1 MQELLIETGK
11 MEKNAIYVVK
21 RSGQREV
28 LAVEK
33 WQAQIAKV
41 CQGVADVSQSMIEI
55 KTHPQFYNGI
65 TTKEIDE
72 ITLRAIVNLID
83 VESNPDVGHTNY
95 QYVAGKQRLS
105 MLRKDVYGEYQ
116 PPRLYDI
123 VKKNVSVGLYTPE
136 LLEWYSEADWNRMD
150 EIIDHAKDEHYSYA
164 AIEQLIEKYLV
175 RNRATKE
182 IYETPQVR
190 YMVAAATVFHK
201 EEPNSAR
208 MRYIKEYYNA
218 ASDGLFTLATP
229 VLAGLGTP
237 TKQFSSCVL
246 IRSDDDLD
254 SIFAS
259 GEMMAKYASKRA
271 GIGLEIGRLRPLG
284 SPIRGGEIMHTGMIP
299 FLKKWFGDLRS
310 CSQGGIRNASATVFY
325 PIWHH
330 QFDDLIV
337 LKNNQGTEETRV
349 RHMDYG
355 VVLSAFFWRRFKNKQ
370 DITFFDPNEVPDLY
384 EAFYQDTK
392 KFEELYVKYE
402 QQSGLRK
409 KTMSAE
415 EVFKSGILK
424 ERTDTGRIYLVFID
438 NVMNQGPFDPEYH
451 TIYQSNLCCEILLP
465 TTPFKR
471 LDDEAGRIALCTL
484 GSINWGAFRNPEDMR
499 RACRILHRSLNNI
512 LDYQDFLSIQ
522 SKLSNDEIRPL
533 GIGVTNLAYW
543 HAKRGL
549 EYGDRDALADVKT
562 WMEHQAYY
570 LTEASVELAQERG
583 ACLHSSKTRY
593 GQGTFPWEHR
603 AQGVN
608 DLVDFAP
615 ELDWETL
622 RAQMK
627 QYGVRNATQMAIA
640 PVESSSVVI
649 NSTNGIEMPMSL
661 ISTKESKAG
670 SFTQVVPEYNNAR
683 VRKNYQLMWEQTDC
697 AGYLKTAAVL
707 AAYVDQSI
715 STNTFYNPA
724 FFPERKVPT
733 TLIAKNLMQAHYWG
747 LKTFYY
753 SLINKQGAKAQDIE
767 ASQQPALEFK
777 LQEELVE
784 EDCEACKL

>member
-1 MQELLIETGK
+1 MSNIIVT
-11 MEKNAIYVVK
+11 K
-21 RSGQREV
+21 RSGKKEP
-28 LAVEK
+28 LMIEK
-33 WQAQIAKV
+33 WQTQIAKV
-41 CQGVADVSQSMIEI
+41 CSGIADVSQSIIEI
-55 KTHPQFYNGI
+55 KSQPHFYDGI

-72 ITLRAIVNLID
+72 ITLRAIVDLID
-83 VESNPDVGHTNY
+83 IESNPDLGHTNY

-105 MLRKDVYGEYQ
+105 MLRKDVYGSYE
-116 PPRLYDI
+116 PPHLYEI
-123 VKKNVSVGLYTPE
+123 VKRNVATGLYTSE
-136 LLEWYSEADWNRMD
+136 LLEWYSEEDWNKMND
-150 EIIDHAKDEHYSYA
+150 IIDHSKDELYSYA

-175 RNRATKE
+175 KNRSTKE

-190 YMVAAATVFHK
+190 YLVAAATVFHK
-201 EEPNSAR
+201 EEPNTAR

-284 SPIRGGEIMHTGMIP
+284 SPIRGGEIMHTGMLP
-299 FLKKWFGDLRS
+299 FLKKWFADLRS

-337 LKNNQGTEETRV
+337 LKNNQGTDETRV

-355 VVLSAFFWRRFKNKQ
+355 VVLSAFFWRRFKNKES
-370 DITFFDPNEVPDLY
+370 ITFFDPNEVPDLY
-384 EAFYQDTK
+384 EAFYRDTK
-392 KFEELYVKYE
+392 RFEDLYVKYE
-402 QQSGLRK
+402 KVPGLRK
-409 KTMSAE
+409 KVISAE

-465 TTPFKR
+465 TKAFKR
-471 LDDEAGRIALCTL
+471 LDDEEGRIALCTL
-484 GSINWGAFRNPEDMR
+484 GSINWGSFRNPEDMR
-499 RACRILHRSLNNI
+499 RACRILQRSLCNI

-522 SKLSNDEIRPL
+522 SKLSNDEIQPL

-549 EYGDRDALADVKT
+549 KYGEADALAEVKS
-562 WMEHQAYY
+562 WIEHQAYY
-570 LTEASVELAQERG
+570 LTEATVELAKERG
-583 ACLHSSKTRY
+583 KCKDSDKTRY
-593 GQGTFPWEHR
+593 GQGVFPWELR
-603 AQGVN
+603 ADGIN
-608 DLVDFAP
+608 ELTNFTP
-615 ELDWETL
+615 ELDWESL
-622 RAQMK
+622 RAEMK
-627 QYGVRNATQMAIA
+627 QHGVRNATLMAIA

-661 ISTKESKAG
+661 ISVKESKAG
-670 SFTQVVPEYNNAR
+670 SFTQVVPEYHKL
-683 VRKNYQLMWEQTDC
+683 KNKYQLMWDQKDC

-724 FFPERKVPT
+724 HYADRKVPT
-733 TLIAKNLMQAHYWG
+733 TLIAKNLMQAHHWG
-747 LKTFYY
+747 IKTFYY
-753 SLINKQGAKAQDIE
+753 SLVNKTGAKAAKE
-767 ASQQPALEFK
+767 ETPTMLEPINFD
-777 LQEELVE
+777 E

>member
-1 MQELLIETGK
+1 MTITV
-11 MEKNAIYVVK
+11 IK
-21 RSGQREV
+21 RNGQKEQ
-28 LAVEK
+28 LTLEK
-33 WQAQIAKV
+33 WQTQIAKV
-41 CQGVADVSQSMIEI
+41 CRGIADVSQSMIEI
-55 KTHPQFYNGI
+55 KAQPHFYDGI
-65 TTKEIDE
+65 TTQEIDG
-72 ITLRAIVNLID
+72 ITLRAIVDLID
-83 VESNPDVGHTNY
+83 VESNPDVGHVNY

-105 MLRKDVYGEYQ
+105 MLRKDVYGAYE
-116 PPRLYDI
+116 PPHLYEI
-123 VKKNVSVGLYTPE
+123 IKTNVATGLYTTE
-136 LLEWYSEADWNRMD
+136 LLEWYTEEDWDKMNDML
-150 EIIDHAKDEHYSYA
+150 DHSKDEEYGYA

-175 RNRATKE
+175 KNRATKE
-182 IYETPQVR
+182 TYETPQIR

-201 EEPNSAR
+201 EEPNSSR

-355 VVLSAFFWRRFKNKQ
+355 VVLSAFFWRRFKNKEQ
-370 DITFFDPNEVPDLY
+370 ITFFDPNEVPDLY
-384 EAFYQDTK
+384 EAFYQNTER
-392 KFEELYVKYE
+392 FEELYVKYE
-402 QQSGLRK
+402 KRKDLRT

-465 TTPFKR
+465 TRSFKR
-471 LDDEAGRIALCTL
+471 LDDESGRIALCTL

-533 GIGVTNLAYW
+533 GIGITNLAYW
-543 HAKRGL
+543 HAKRSL
-549 EYGDRDALADVKT
+549 KYGEKDSLHEVKT
-562 WMEHQAYY
+562 WMEHQAFY
-570 LTEASVELAQERG
+570 LTEASVELAKERG
-583 ACLHSSKTRY
+583 KCEGSDQTRY
-593 GQGTFPWEHR
+593 GKGVFPWELR
-603 AQGVN
+603 AKGVN
-608 DLVDFAP
+608 ELADFTP

-622 RAQMK
+622 RANMK
-627 QYGVRNATQMAIA
+627 QYGVRNATQMAVA

-670 SFTQVVPEYNNAR
+670 SLTQVVPEYNR
-683 VRKNYQLMWEQTDC
+683 LKNKYQLMWEQKDC
-697 AGYLKTAAVL
+697 DGYIKTSAVI
-707 AAYVDQSI
+707 AAYIDQSI

-724 FFPERKVPT
+724 HFPDRRVPT
-733 TLIAKNLMQAHYWG
+733 TLIAKNLMQAHVWG

-753 SLINKQGAKAQDIE
+753 SLINKAGSKAMAEPTPEVHYNGFYNEREIIE
-767 ASQQPALEFK
+767 D
-777 LQEELVE
+777 

>member
-1 MQELLIETGK
+1 MNIIVT
-11 MEKNAIYVVK
+11 K
-21 RSGQREV
+21 RNGQKEP
-28 LAVEK
+28 LTLEK

-41 CQGVADVSQSMIEI
+41 CKGIADVSQSMIEI
-55 KTHPQFYNGI
+55 KAQPHFYDGI
-65 TTKEIDE
+65 TTKQIDE
-72 ITLRAIVNLID
+72 ITLRAIVDLID
-83 VESNPDVGHTNY
+83 IESNPDVGHVNY
-95 QYVAGKQRLS
+95 QYAAGKQRLS
-105 MLRKDVYGEYQ
+105 MLRKDVYGSYQ
-116 PPRLYDI
+116 PPHLYEI
-123 VKKNVSVGLYTPE
+123 VKTNVATGLYTPE
-136 LLEWYSEADWNRMD
+136 LLEWYTEDDWNKM
-150 EIIDHAKDEHYSYA
+150 EEMIDHEKDEQYGYA

-175 RNRATKE
+175 KNRATKE
-182 IYETPQVR
+182 TYETPQVR

-337 LKNNQGTEETRV
+337 LKNNQGVDETRV

-355 VVLSAFFWRRFKNKQ
+355 VVLSAFFWRRFKNKEN
-370 DITFFDPNEVPDLY
+370 ITFFDPNEVPDLY
-384 EAFYQDTK
+384 EAFYSNSGL
-392 KFEELYVKYE
+392 FEELYVKYE
-402 QQSGLRK
+402 KQKGLRK
-409 KTMSAE
+409 KTMAAE

-438 NVMNQGPFDPEYH
+438 NVMNQGPFDPEWH
-451 TIYQSNLCCEILLP
+451 KIYQSNLCCEILLP
-465 TTPFKR
+465 TRSFKR
-471 LDDEAGRIALCTL
+471 LDDDSGRIALCTL

-499 RACRILHRSLNNI
+499 RACRILQRSLCNI

-522 SKLSNDEIRPL
+522 SKLSNDEISPL

-543 HAKRGL
+543 HAKRGML
-549 EYGDRDALADVKT
+549 YGNKDALQEVKS
-562 WMEHQAYY
+562 WMEHQAFY
-570 LTEASVELAQERG
+570 LTEATVELAKERG
-583 ACLHSSKTRY
+583 ACLDSHKTRY
-593 GQGTFPWEHR
+593 GKGIFPWELR
-603 AQGVN
+603 AKGVN
-608 DLVDFAP
+608 ELADFAP
-615 ELDWETL
+615 ELDWEAL
-622 RAQMK
+622 RVNMK
-627 QYGVRNATQMAIA
+627 QYGVRNATLMAIA

-670 SFTQVVPEYNNAR
+670 SFTQVVPEYHR
-683 VRKNYQLMWEQTDC
+683 LKNKYQLMWEQKDC
-697 AGYLKTAAVL
+697 DGYLKTAAVL

-724 FFPERKVPT
+724 HFADRKVPT
-733 TLIAKNLMQAHYWG
+733 TLIAKNLMQSHIWG

-753 SLINKQGAKAQDIE
+753 SLINKAGSKAVAEEAPASGA
-767 ASQQPALEFK
+767 QPPSDYDDEG
-777 LQEELVE
+777 
-784 EDCEACKL
+784 DCESCKL

>member
-1 MQELLIETGK
+1 M
-11 MEKNAIYVVK
+11 AIITVVK
-21 RSGQREV
+21 RDGSRV
-28 LAVEK
+28 PLALEK

-41 CQGVADVSQSMIEI
+41 CQGIADVSQSMIEI
-55 KTHPQFYNGI
+55 KAQLHFYDGI
-65 TTKEIDE
+65 TTEEIDAV
-72 ITLRAIVNLID
+72 TLRACVDLID
-83 VESNPDVGHTNY
+83 IDANPDVGHTNY
-95 QYVAGKQRLS
+95 QHVAGKQRLS
-105 MLRKDVYGEYQ
+105 MLRKDVYGSYE

-123 VKKNVSVGLYTPE
+123 VQRNVAVGLYTAD
-136 LLEWYSEADWNRMD
+136 LLTWYSEAEWDRMQ
-150 EIIDHAKDEHYSYA
+150 EFIDHSKDEQYGYA

-175 RNRATKE
+175 RNRSTKE
-182 IYETPQVR
+182 IYETPQIR
-190 YMVAAATVFHK
+190 YMVAAATVFHR

-208 MRYIKEYYNA
+208 MRYIKEYYTA

-284 SPIRGGEIMHTGMIP
+284 SPIRGGEIMHTGMVP

-325 PIWHH
+325 PIWHL

-355 VVLSAFFWRRFKNKQ
+355 VVLSAFFWRRFKNREN
-370 DITFFDPNEVPDLY
+370 ITFFDPNEVPDLY
-384 EAFYQDTK
+384 EAFYKDIQR
-392 KFEELYVKYE
+392 FEDLYVKYE
-402 QQSGLRK
+402 KDPNLRK
-409 KTMSAE
+409 KTIAAE

-424 ERTDTGRIYLVFID
+424 ERTDTGRIYLVFVD

-465 TTPFKR
+465 TRPFKR
-471 LDDEAGRIALCTL
+471 LDDNSGRIALCTL

-499 RACRILHRSLNNI
+499 RACRILQRSLCNI

-522 SKLSNDEIRPL
+522 SKLSNDEISPL

-549 EYGDRDALADVKT
+549 QYGESDALHEVKT

-570 LTEASVELAQERG
+570 LTEATVELAKERG
-583 ACLHSSKTRY
+583 PCVDSDKTRY
-593 GQGTFPWEHR
+593 GQGVFPWELR
-603 AQGVN
+603 ASGVN
-608 DLVDFAP
+608 ELTNFDP
-615 ELDWETL
+615 ELDWEPL
-622 RAQMK
+622 RKDIK
-627 QYGVRNATQMAIA
+627 QYGVRNATLMAIA

-661 ISTKESKAG
+661 ITVKESKAG
-670 SFTQVVPEYNNAR
+670 SFTQVVPEYHKL
-683 VRKNYQLMWEQTDC
+683 KNKYQLMWNQTDC

-707 AAYVDQSI
+707 QAYVDQSI

-724 FFPERKVPT
+724 HFSNRKVPT
-733 TLIAKNLMQAHYWG
+733 TLIAKNLMLAHHWG
-747 LKTFYY
+747 IKTFYY
-753 SLINKQGAKAQDIE
+753 SLINKHGSKSQDDD
-767 ASQQPALEFK
+767 LESLEQLK
-777 LQEELVE
+777 REYEMLTVDEYE

>member
-1 MQELLIETGK
+1 MK
-11 MEKNAIYVVK
+11 IYVTK
-21 RSGQREV
+21 RDGTKEP
-28 LAVEK
+28 LMLEK
-33 WQAQIAKV
+33 WQAQVAKICV
-41 CQGVADVSQSMIEI
+41 GIADVSPSMVEI
-55 KTHPQFYNGI
+55 KSQLHFYDGI
-65 TTKEIDE
+65 STQEIDG
-72 ITLRAIVNLID
+72 ITLRAVVDLID
-83 VESNPDVGHTNY
+83 VENNPDVGHTNY

-105 MLRKDVYGEYQ
+105 MLRKDVYGNYE

-123 VKKNVSVGLYTPE
+123 VVTNVATGLYTPE
-136 LLEWYSEADWNRMD
+136 LLEWYSEEDWNKMD
-150 EIIDHAKDEHYSYA
+150 DMLDHSKDEQYSYA

-175 RNRATKE
+175 KNRSTKQT
-182 IYETPQVR
+182 YETPQIR

-337 LKNNQGTEETRV
+337 LKNNQGTDETRV
-349 RHMDYG
+349 RFMDYG
-355 VVLSAFFWRRFKNKQ
+355 VVLSAFFWRRFKNKEQ
-370 DITFFDPNEVPDLY
+370 ITFFDPNEVPDLY
-384 EAFYQDTK
+384 QAFYSNTEL
-392 KFEELYVKYE
+392 FEELYVKYE
-402 QQSGLRK
+402 KRKDLRK

-424 ERTDTGRIYLVFID
+424 ERTDTGRIYLVFVD

-465 TTPFKR
+465 TKSFRR
-471 LDDEAGRIALCTL
+471 LDDADGRIALCTL

-533 GIGVTNLAYW
+533 GIGITNLAYW
-543 HAKRGL
+543 HAKRSL
-549 EYGDRDALADVKT
+549 KYGEKDALQEVKT
-562 WMEHQAYY
+562 WMEHLSFY

-583 ACLHSSKTRY
+583 RCEHSDKTRY
-593 GQGTFPWEHR
+593 GQGIFPWELR
-603 AQGVN
+603 AKGVN
-608 DLVDFAP
+608 ELTNFDP
-615 ELDWETL
+615 ELNWEGL
-622 RAQMK
+622 RAMMRS
-627 QYGVRNATQMAIA
+627 YGVRNATQMAVA

-661 ISTKESKAG
+661 ISVKESKAG
-670 SFTQVVPEYNNAR
+670 SFVQVVPEYH
-683 VRKNYQLMWEQTDC
+683 KLKHKYQLMWDQKDC
-697 AGYLKTAAVL
+697 DGYLKTAAVI

-724 FFPERKVPT
+724 HFPERKVPT
-733 TLIAKNLMQAHYWG
+733 TLIAKNLMQAHMWG

-753 SLINKQGAKAQDIE
+753 SLINKAGSKSQDE
-767 ASQQPALEFK
+767 TVLDLPSGFNDMD
-777 LQEELVE
+777 E

>member
-1 MQELLIETGK
+1 MNNIQVK
-11 MEKNAIYVVK
+11 K
-21 RSGQREV
+21 RSGAIAP
-28 LAVEK
+28 LDLTK
-33 WQAQIAKV
+33 WQAQISKV
-41 CQGVADVSQSMIEI
+41 CSGIADVSQSMIEI
-55 KTHPQFYNGI
+55 KAQPHFYDGI
-65 TTKEIDE
+65 STREIDE
-72 ITLRAIVNLID
+72 ITLRAIVDLID
-83 VESNPDVGHTNY
+83 IEHEPDVGHVNY

-105 MLRKDVYGEYQ
+105 MLRKDVYGDYQ
-116 PPRLYDI
+116 VPHLLEI
-123 VKKNVSVGLYTPE
+123 VKKNIGVGLYTTE
-136 LLEWYSEADWNRMD
+136 LLDWYSED
-150 EIIDHAKDEHYSYA
+150 EWDKMNDMLDHTKDEEYSYA

-182 IYETPQVR
+182 IYETPQIR
-190 YMVAAATVFHK
+190 YMVAAATVFHNENSK
-201 EEPNSAR
+201 ER
-208 MRYIKEYYNA
+208 LKFIKEYYNA

-355 VVLSAFFWRRFKNKQ
+355 VVLSAFFWRRFKNKEN
-370 DITFFDPNEVPDLY
+370 ITFFDPNEVPDLY
-384 EAFYQDTK
+384 EAFYRDTK
-392 KFEELYVKYE
+392 LFEELYVKYE
-402 QQSGLRK
+402 KRSGLRK
-409 KTMSAE
+409 KVMSAE
-415 EVFKSGILK
+415 EVFKGGILK

-465 TTPFKR
+465 TKPFKR
-471 LDDEAGRIALCTL
+471 LDDDEGRIALCTL

-499 RACRILHRSLNNI
+499 RACRILQRSLCNI

-522 SKLSNDEIRPL
+522 SELSNKEIQPL
-533 GIGVTNLAYW
+533 GIGITNLAYW
-543 HAKRGL
+543 HAKRGML
-549 EYGDRDALADVKT
+549 YGEADALAEVKS

-570 LTEASVELAQERG
+570 LTEATVELAKERG
-583 ACLHSSKTRY
+583 ACLHSDKTRY
-593 GQGTFPWEHR
+593 GQGIFPWELR
-603 AQGVN
+603 ANGVN
-608 DLVDFAP
+608 ELTDFTP
-615 ELDWETL
+615 ELDWEPL
-622 RAQMK
+622 REEMK
-627 QYGVRNATQMAIA
+627 KYGVRNATLMAVA

-649 NSTNGIEMPMSL
+649 NSTNGIELPMSL

-670 SFTQVVPEYNNAR
+670 SFTQVVPEYNR
-683 VRKNYQLMWEQTDC
+683 LKNKYQLMWEQRDC
-697 AGYLKTAAVL
+697 AGYLKTAAVI

-715 STNTFYNPA
+715 STNTFYSPKH
-724 FFPERKVPT
+724 FPGRKVPA
-733 TLIAKNLMQAHYWG
+733 TLIAKNLMQAHLWG
-747 LKTFYY
+747 LKSMYY
-753 SLINKQGAKAQDIE
+753 SLIDKQGSKSAAEESPVMLE
-767 ASQQPALEFK
+767 AINFDD
-777 LQEELVE
+777 
-784 EDCEACKL
+784 EDGCESCKL

>member
-1 MQELLIETGK
+1 MTITV
-11 MEKNAIYVVK
+11 IK
-21 RSGQREV
+21 RSGVKEP
-28 LAVEK
+28 LMIEK
-33 WQAQIAKV
+33 WQAQVAKV
-41 CQGVADVSQSMIEI
+41 CQGTADVSQSMIEI
-55 KTHPQFYNGI
+55 KAQLSFYDGI
-65 TTKEIDE
+65 TTEEIDE
-72 ITLRAIVNLID
+72 ITLRAIVDLID
-83 VESNPDVGHTNY
+83 VEHNPDVGHTNY

-105 MLRKDVYGEYQ
+105 MLRKDVYGSYA
-116 PPRLYDI
+116 PPHLYEI

-136 LLEWYSEADWNRMD
+136 LLEWYSEDDWNRMQ
-150 EIIDHAKDEHYSYA
+150 EMLDHAKDEEYSYA

-175 RNRATKE
+175 KNRATKE
-182 IYETPQVR
+182 TYETPQIR
-190 YMVAAATVFHK
+190 YMIAAATVFHR
-201 EEPNSAR
+201 EEPNTTR

-355 VVLSAFFWRRFKNKQ
+355 VVLSAFFWRRFKNKEQ
-370 DITFFDPNEVPDLY
+370 ITFFDPNEVPDLY
-384 EAFYQDTK
+384 EAFYTNTAL
-392 KFEELYVKYE
+392 FEELYVKYE
-402 QQSGLRK
+402 KRKDLRK

-438 NVMNQGPFDPEYH
+438 NVMSQGPFDPEYH

-465 TTPFKR
+465 TKSFKR
-471 LDDEAGRIALCTL
+471 LDDVEGRIALCTL

-499 RACRILHRSLNNI
+499 RACRILQRSLCNI

-522 SKLSNDEIRPL
+522 SKLSNDEISPL

-543 HAKRGL
+543 HAKRGMK
-549 EYGDRDALADVKT
+549 YGEKDALQEVKS
-562 WMEHQAYY
+562 WMEHQAFF
-570 LTEASVELAQERG
+570 LTEATVELAKERG
-583 ACLHSSKTRY
+583 ACLHSQHTRY
-593 GQGTFPWEHR
+593 GQGTFPWELR
-603 AQGVN
+603 ATGSN
-608 DLVDFAP
+608 ELADFTP

-622 RAQMK
+622 RADMK
-627 QYGVRNATQMAIA
+627 QYGVRNATLMAIA

-649 NSTNGIEMPMSL
+649 DSTNGIEMPMSL
-661 ISTKESKAG
+661 ITVKESKAG
-670 SFTQVVPEYNNAR
+670 SFIQVVPEYHR
-683 VRKNYQLMWEQTDC
+683 LKNKYQLMWDQNDC

-724 FFPERKVPT
+724 NYADRKVPT
-733 TLIAKNLMQAHYWG
+733 TLIIKNLMQAHVWG

-753 SLINKQGAKAQDIE
+753 SLINKAGSKAMAEPTPEVHYNGFHNERELIE
-767 ASQQPALEFK
+767 DD
-777 LQEELVE
+777 
-784 EDCEACKL
+784 DCEACKL

>member
-1 MQELLIETGK
+1 MKQIT
-11 MEKNAIYVVK
+11 VVK
-21 RSGQREV
+21 RDGSREP
-28 LAVEK
+28 LHIEK
-33 WQAQIAKV
+33 WQTQVAKV
-41 CQGVADVSQSMIEI
+41 CQGIADVSQSMIEI
-55 KTHPQFYNGI
+55 KAQLHFYDGI
-65 TTKEIDE
+65 TTKEIDG
-72 ITLRAIVNLID
+72 ITLRACVDLID
-83 VESNPDVGHTNY
+83 VEANPDVGHTNY

-105 MLRKDVYGEYQ
+105 MLRKDVYGDYQ
-116 PPRLYDI
+116 PPHLYEI
-123 VKKNVSVGLYTPE
+123 IKRNVAVGLYTPE
-136 LLEWYSEADWNRMD
+136 LLEWYSEADWNRM
-150 EIIDHAKDEHYSYA
+150 EEFIDHEKDEQYGYA

-175 RNRATKE
+175 KNRATGQ

-355 VVLSAFFWRRFKNKQ
+355 VVLSAFFWRRFKNKEN
-370 DITFFDPNEVPDLY
+370 ITFFDPNEVPDLY
-384 EAFYQDTK
+384 EAFYKDTA
-392 KFEELYVKYE
+392 KFEELYVQYE
-402 QQSGLRK
+402 SDSTLRK

-415 EVFKSGILK
+415 DVFKGGILK

-465 TTPFKR
+465 TKPFKR
-471 LDDEAGRIALCTL
+471 LDDAEGRIALCTL
-484 GSINWGAFRNPEDMR
+484 GSINWGAFRHPEDMR
-499 RACRILHRSLNNI
+499 RACRILQRSLCNI

-522 SKLSNDEIRPL
+522 SKLSNDEIQPL

-543 HAKRGL
+543 HAKRSL
-549 EYGDRDALADVKT
+549 QYGESDALAEVKT
-562 WMEHQAYY
+562 WMEHQAFY
-570 LTEASVELAQERG
+570 LTEASVELAKERG
-583 ACLHSSKTRY
+583 RCKDSDRTFY
-593 GQGTFPWEHR
+593 GQGIFPWER
-603 AQGVN
+603 RSEGVN
-608 DLVDFAP
+608 ELTNFKP
-615 ELDWETL
+615 ELNWEGL
-622 RAQMK
+622 RAEMRSW
-627 QYGVRNATQMAIA
+627 GVRNATLMAIA

-670 SFTQVVPEYNNAR
+670 SFTQVVPEYHR
-683 VRKNYQLMWEQTDC
+683 LKNKYQLMWDQTNC
-697 AGYLKTAAVL
+697 EGYLKTAAVL
-707 AAYVDQSI
+707 QVYVDQSI

-724 FFPERKVPT
+724 HFPERKVPT
-733 TLIAKNLMQAHYWG
+733 TLIARNLMLAHHWG
-747 LKTFYY
+747 IKTFYY
-753 SLINKQGAKAQDIE
+753 SLINKQGSKQ
-767 ASQQPALEFK
+767 
-777 LQEELVE
+777 QEELVE
-784 EDCEACKL
+784 LPNNIEMLDDADCEACKL

>member
-1 MQELLIETGK
+1 MKIIT
-11 MEKNAIYVVK
+11 VVK
-21 RSGQREV
+21 RSGQREP
-28 LAVEK
+28 LALEK
-33 WQAQIAKV
+33 WQTQIAKI
-41 CQGVADVSQSMIEI
+41 CSGIADVSQSMVEI
-55 KTHPQFYNGI
+55 KAQLHFYDGI

-72 ITLRAIVNLID
+72 ITLRAIVDLID

-105 MLRKDVYGEYQ
+105 MLRKDVYGSYE
-116 PPRLYDI
+116 PPHLYEI
-123 VKKNVSVGLYTPE
+123 VKRNVATGLYTPE
-136 LLEWYSEADWNRMD
+136 LLEWYDEADWNRMND
-150 EIIDHAKDEHYSYA
+150 MIDHAKDEQYSYA

-175 RNRATKE
+175 KNRSTKE
-182 IYETPQVR
+182 MYETPQVR

-271 GIGLEIGRLRPLG
+271 GIGLEIGRLRSLG
-284 SPIRGGEIMHTGMIP
+284 APIRGGEIQHTGMIP

-325 PIWHH
+325 PIWHL

-355 VVLSAFFWRRFKNKQ
+355 VVLSAFFWRRFKNKEN
-370 DITFFDPNEVPDLY
+370 ITFFDPNEVPDLY
-384 EAFYQDTK
+384 EAFYRDTAR
-392 KFEELYVKYE
+392 FEELYVQYE
-402 QQSGLRK
+402 SRKDLRK
-409 KTMSAE
+409 KVMSAE
-415 EVFKSGILK
+415 EVFKGGILK

-465 TTPFKR
+465 TRSFKR
-471 LDDEAGRIALCTL
+471 LDDPDGRIALCTL

-533 GIGVTNLAYW
+533 GIGITNLAYW

-549 EYGDRDALADVKT
+549 QYGDKDALAEVKS
-562 WMEHQAYY
+562 WAEHQAYY
-570 LTEASVELAQERG
+570 LTEMSVELAKERG
-583 ACLHSSKTRY
+583 RCLGSDQTRY
-593 GQGTFPWEHR
+593 GKGVFPWELR
-603 AQGVN
+603 AKGV
-608 DLVDFAP
+608 DELTSFAP
-615 ELDWETL
+615 ELNWEGL
-622 RAQMK
+622 RAQMRGH
-627 QYGVRNATQMAIA
+627 GVRNATTMAIA

-661 ISTKESKAG
+661 ISVKESKAG
-670 SFTQVVPEYNNAR
+670 SLTQVVPEYHKL
-683 VRKNYQLMWEQTDC
+683 KNKYQLMWAQKDC
-697 AGYLKTAAVL
+697 DGYLKTAAVL

-724 FFPERKVPT
+724 HFEGRKVPT

-753 SLINKQGAKAQDIE
+753 SLINKQGSKQVDE
-767 ASQQPALEFK
+767 AAPAVLEAIDFDD
-777 LQEELVE
+777 Q
-784 EDCEACKL
+784 EDCESCKL

>member
-1 MQELLIETGK
+1 MNNITV
-11 MEKNAIYVVK
+11 IK
-21 RSGQREV
+21 RDGSKEP
-28 LAVEK
+28 LHIEK
-33 WQAQIAKV
+33 WQAQVAKV
-41 CQGVADVSQSMIEI
+41 CRGIADVSQSMIEI
-55 KTHPQFYNGI
+55 KAQVNFYDGI
-65 TTKEIDE
+65 TTEEIDG
-72 ITLRAIVNLID
+72 ITLRAIVDLID
-83 VESNPDVGHTNY
+83 VEENPDVGNTNY
-95 QYVAGKQRLS
+95 QFVAGKQRLS
-105 MLRKDVYGEYQ
+105 MLRKDVYGQYE
-116 PPRLYDI
+116 PPHLYDI
-123 VKKNVSVGLYTPE
+123 VKKNVTVGLYTSE
-136 LLEWYSEADWNRMD
+136 LLEWYTEEDWNRMND
-150 EIIDHAKDEHYSYA
+150 MLDHDKDEQYSYA

-175 RNRATKE
+175 KNRATKE
-182 IYETPQVR
+182 TYETPQIR

-201 EEPNSAR
+201 EEPNAAR

-271 GIGLEIGRLRPLG
+271 GIGLEIGRLRSLG

-325 PIWHH
+325 PIWHL

-355 VVLSAFFWRRFKNKQ
+355 VVLSAFFWRRFKNKE
-370 DITFFDPNEVPDLY
+370 DISFFDPNEVPELY
-384 EAFYQDTK
+384 EAFYSNTEL
-392 KFEELYVKYE
+392 FEELYVKYE
-402 QQSGLRK
+402 RRKDLRK

-438 NVMNQGPFDPEYH
+438 NVMEQGPFDPEYH

-465 TTPFKR
+465 TRPFKR
-471 LDDEAGRIALCTL
+471 LDDESGRIALCTL

-499 RACRILHRSLNNI
+499 RACRILQRSLCNI

-522 SKLSNDEIRPL
+522 SKLSNDEIQPL
-533 GIGVTNLAYW
+533 GIGITNLAYW
-543 HAKRGL
+543 HAKRSL
-549 EYGDRDALADVKT
+549 KYGDKDALAEVKS
-562 WMEHQAYY
+562 WMEHQAFY
-570 LTEASVELAQERG
+570 LTEATVELAKERG
-583 ACLHSSKTRY
+583 KCLDSDRTRY
-593 GQGTFPWEHR
+593 GQGEFPWERR
-603 AQGVN
+603 ANGVN
-608 DLVDFAP
+608 ELADFTP
-615 ELDWETL
+615 ELDWEGL
-622 RAQMK
+622 RAEMK
-627 QYGVRNATQMAIA
+627 QHGVRNATLMAVA

-661 ISTKESKAG
+661 ITTKESKAG
-670 SFTQVVPEYNNAR
+670 SFTQVAPEYNR
-683 VRKNYQLMWEQTDC
+683 LKNKYQLMWEQTDC
-697 AGYLKTAAVL
+697 VNYIKTAAVL

-724 FFPERKVPT
+724 HWADRKVPT

-753 SLINKQGAKAQDIE
+753 SLINKAGSKQQAELTPEVHYNGFHNERELIE
-767 ASQQPALEFK
+767 DD
-777 LQEELVE
+777 
-784 EDCEACKL
+784 EDCESCKL

>member
-1 MQELLIETGK
+1 
-11 MEKNAIYVVK
+11 
-21 RSGQREV
+21 
-28 LAVEK
+28 
-33 WQAQIAKV
+33 
-41 CQGVADVSQSMIEI
+41 
-55 KTHPQFYNGI
+55 
-65 TTKEIDE
+65 
-72 ITLRAIVNLID
+72 
-83 VESNPDVGHTNY
+83 
-95 QYVAGKQRLS
+95 
-105 MLRKDVYGEYQ
+105 
-116 PPRLYDI
+116 
-123 VKKNVSVGLYTPE
+123 
-136 LLEWYSEADWNRMD
+136 
-150 EIIDHAKDEHYSYA
+150 
-164 AIEQLIEKYLV
+164 V

-190 YMVAAATVFHK
+190 YMIAAATVFHG
-201 EEPNSAR
+201 EEPNTAR

-355 VVLSAFFWRRFKNKQ
+355 VVLSAFFWRRFKNKEN
-370 DITFFDPNEVPDLY
+370 ITFFDPNEVPDLY
-384 EAFYQDTK
+384 EAFYKDIK
-392 KFEELYVKYE
+392 LFEELYVKYE
-402 QQSGLRK
+402 RRRDLRK
-409 KTMSAE
+409 KVISAE
-415 EVFKSGILK
+415 EVFKGGILK

-465 TTPFKR
+465 TRPFRR
-471 LDDEAGRIALCTL
+471 LDDDSGRIALCTL

-499 RACRILHRSLNNI
+499 RACRILQRSLCNI

-522 SKLSNDEIRPL
+522 SRLSNEEIQPL

-549 EYGDRDALADVKT
+549 KYGDTDALQEVKS
-562 WMEHQAYY
+562 WMEHQAFY
-570 LTEASVELAQERG
+570 LTEATVELAQERG
-583 ACLHSSKTRY
+583 SCRDSARTRY
-593 GQGTFPWEHR
+593 GQGEFPWERR

-608 DLVDFAP
+608 ELANFAP

-622 RAQMK
+622 RRNMRQH
-627 QYGVRNATQMAIA
+627 GVRNATLMAIA

-661 ISTKESKAG
+661 ISVKESKAG
-670 SFTQVVPEYNNAR
+670 SLTQVVPEYHKL
-683 VRKNYQLMWEQTDC
+683 KNKYQLMWDQPDC
-697 AGYLKTAAVL
+697 VGYLKTAAVL

-715 STNTFYNPA
+715 STNTFYSPRHFA
-724 FFPERKVPT
+724 GRKVPS
-733 TLIAKNLMQAHYWG
+733 TLIARNLMLAHHWG

-753 SLINKQGAKAQDIE
+753 SLIDKQGSKV
-767 ASQQPALEFK
+767 
-777 LQEELVE
+777 VE
-784 EDCEACKL
+784 ESESSKTSYVVEEPMLDDDCEACKL

>member
-1 MQELLIETGK
+1 MSTIT
-11 MEKNAIYVVK
+11 VVK
-21 RSGQREV
+21 RSGRREPI
-28 LAVEK
+28 AIEK
-33 WQAQIAKV
+33 WQSQIAKI
-41 CQGVADVSQSMIEI
+41 CQGIADVSQSMVEI
-55 KTHPQFYNGI
+55 KAQLHFYDGI
-65 TTKEIDE
+65 TTKEIDG
-72 ITLRAIVNLID
+72 ITLRAIVDLID

-95 QYVAGKQRLS
+95 QFVAGKQRLS
-105 MLRKDVYGEYQ
+105 MLRKDVYGSYT
-116 PPRLYDI
+116 PPHLYEI
-123 VKKNVSVGLYTPE
+123 VKTNVATGLYTPE
-136 LLEWYSEADWNRMD
+136 LLEWYTEDDWNRMND
-150 EIIDHAKDEHYSYA
+150 IIDHSKDEQYSYA

-175 RNRATKE
+175 KNRSTKE

-201 EEPNSAR
+201 EEPNAAR

-355 VVLSAFFWRRFKNKQ
+355 VVLSAFFWRRFKNKEQ
-370 DITFFDPNEVPDLY
+370 ITFFDPNEVPDLY
-384 EAFYQDTK
+384 EAFYSNTEL
-392 KFEELYVKYE
+392 FEELYVKYE
-402 QQSGLRK
+402 KRKDLRT
-409 KTMSAE
+409 KTMAAE

-438 NVMNQGPFDPEYH
+438 NVMKQGPFDPEYH

-465 TTPFKR
+465 TKSFKR
-471 LDDEAGRIALCTL
+471 LDDDSGRIALCTL

-543 HAKRGL
+543 HAKRGFD
-549 EYGDRDALADVKT
+549 YGERDSLAEVKT

-570 LTEASVELAQERG
+570 LTEMSVELAKERG
-583 ACLHSSKTRY
+583 RCVDSDRTRY
-593 GQGTFPWEHR
+593 GQGVFPWELR
-603 AQGVN
+603 AKGVN
-608 DLVDFAP
+608 ELADFAP
-615 ELDWETL
+615 ELNWESL
-622 RAQMK
+622 RAEMRS
-627 QYGVRNATQMAIA
+627 YGVRNATSMAIA

-661 ISTKESKAG
+661 ISVKESKAG
-670 SFTQVVPEYNNAR
+670 SLTQVVPEYHKL
-683 VRKNYQLMWEQTDC
+683 KNKYQMMWAQKDC
-697 AGYLKTAAVL
+697 DGYLKTAAVL

-724 FFPERKVPT
+724 HFADRKVPT
-733 TLIAKNLMQAHYWG
+733 TLIARNLMQAHHWG

-753 SLINKQGAKAQDIE
+753 SLINKAGSKMVKEDA
-767 ASQQPALEFK
+767 PLEEIDFD
-777 LQEELVE
+777 LE
-784 EDCEACKL
+784 EDCESCKL